1 MNETGLSDNES
12 KLLFCLLL
20 FFREIGP
27 GATPGLA
34 GLDAEAGLA
43 RHELEEA
50 VKGLRDKGLVEYWE
64 LSPAVRLTREGLL
77 LAERLH
83 GGEGG

>member
-1 MNETGLSDNES
+1 MTATRLSGSES
-12 KLLFCLLL
+12 KLLSCLLL

-27 GATPGLA
+27 GATPGLT
-34 GLDAEAGLA
+34 GLDDEAGLE
-43 RHELEEA
+43 RHEMEEA
-50 VKGLRDKGLVEYWE
+50 VKGLRDKGLIEYWE
-64 LSPAVRLTREGLL
+64 LKPAIRLTREGLL

>member
-1 MNETGLSDNES
+1 MNAHKLSGNES
-12 KLLFCLLL
+12 KLLSCLLL

-27 GATPGLA
+27 GATPGLN
-34 GLDAEAGLA
+34 GLDDEAGLT
-43 RHELEEA
+43 RHELDEA
-50 VKGLRDKGLVEYWE
+50 VKGLKDKGLIEYWE
-64 LSPAVRLTREGLL
+64 LKPAVRLTREGLL